1 MEIRLNKKD
10 FVKSLQIG
18 GSFARKSKVLPILE
32 CVKLKGKGNTGFII
46 STDNENAISKMFSFE
61 SDGIDFSFCVN
72 YKDLLSYVKLIKD
85 DTFTI
90 EYNPSESTQIVI
102 SHTKGSTELPVQDA
116 TVFPQLK
123 KGGEEKEFT
132 VDAALLNNWI
142 VDGSKFVAND
152 ELRPVMNG
160 IFFYFEKGK
169 FGFCASDGTVLCTD
183 SIDYEYDG
191 EEQVH
196 FILNKTAFS
205 PLCDSMS
212 NSTEVKVKIGENI
225 TTFINND
232 IVLMSRCIEGR
243 YPNFRSVIPTTN
255 NIECKAEKNSLIDAI
270 SRCKLSSS
278 NTSLLK
284 CNFNTSS
291 IKIESQDID
300 FAKKSSETV
309 DCTSNGEITIGLN
322 AEKLINCVSCINTD
336 NVVVKLSDSSRAIL
350 LLDDDSE
357 NNRVIIQMPMML
369 ND

>member
-18 GSFARKSKVLPILE
+18 GSFAGKSKVLPILE
-32 CVKLKGKGNTGFII
+32 CVKLKRKGNTGFII

-61 SDGIDFSFCVN
+61 SDGMDFSFCVN

-85 DTFTI
+85 ETFTI
-90 EYNPSESTQIVI
+90 EYRPSESTQIVI

-183 SIDYEYDG
+183 SIDYEYYV
-191 EEQVH
+191 EEKVH
-196 FILNKTAFS
+196 
-205 PLCDSMS
+205 
-212 NSTEVKVKIGENI
+212 
-225 TTFINND
+225 
-232 IVLMSRCIEGR
+232 
-243 YPNFRSVIPTTN
+243 
-255 NIECKAEKNSLIDAI
+255 
-270 SRCKLSSS
+270 LS
-278 NTSLLK
+278 
-284 CNFNTSS
+284 
-291 IKIESQDID
+291 
-300 FAKKSSETV
+300 
-309 DCTSNGEITIGLN
+309 
-322 AEKLINCVSCINTD
+322 
-336 NVVVKLSDSSRAIL
+336 
-350 LLDDDSE
+350 
-357 NNRVIIQMPMML
+357 
-369 ND
+369 